1 MTSSGFHGKTV
12 LITGSTGGIGQA
24 VAQRFAREGARLAL
38 VDLHTERLQEQV
50 NALGQNVAQ
59 AFAADVTIEGETDA
73 ALNSALSRW
82 SRIDIAILNAGIE
95 GKIAPLTEQS
105 ASDFD
110 RVMAVNVR
118 GVFLWLSRLM
128 KVMQPSGGAI
138 TIISSTAGLRGS
150 PGLGPYCASKHAVI
164 GLAKTAALE
173 GAKFGI
179 RVNTINPGPVDTRM
193 MEAIEAGRSGARE
206 QSIGNIPLRRYGTPE
221 EVAAMAAF
229 LSSDDAA
236 YSTGSS
242 FLLDGGG
249 MAGKA

>member
-1 MTSSGFHGKTV
+1 MNSSRFHGKTV
-12 LITGSTGGIGQA
+12 LITGSTGEIGQA
-24 VAQRFAREGARLAL
+24 VAERFAREGAQLAL
-38 VDLHTERLQEQV
+38 VDLCADRLQDQV
-50 NALGQNVAQ
+50 RTLGEERALSLP
-59 AFAADVTIEGETDA
+59 ADVTSESETDA
-73 ALNSALSRW
+73 ALHAVVKRW
-82 SRIDIAILNAGIE
+82 NQIDIAVLNAGIE
-95 GKIAPLTEQS
+95 GSIAPLADQS

-128 KVMQPSGGAI
+128 KAMQSRGGAI

-150 PGLGPYCASKHAVI
+150 VGLGPYCASKHAVV
-164 GLAKTAALE
+164 GLAKTASLE
-173 GAKFGI
+173 GARHGI
-179 RVNTINPGPVDTRM
+179 RVNTIHPGPVDTRM
-193 MEAIEAGRSGARE
+193 MEAIEAGRSGARA
-206 QSIGNIPLRRYGTPE
+206 QGIGNIPLRRYGTPD

-229 LSSDDAA
+229 ISSEEAA